1 MFAVSRLLSVGLRTA
16 LPQLQ
21 KNVKSLQSLVTPL
34 LSIEP
39 TVLNTS
45 RKASKF
51 LTLTVKR
58 PQGQKNKRDTKEIN
72 AVPNDVDLHLT
83 ANLTILD
90 RTEIETKLS
99 TEQFHGR
106 DQLDVTY
113 TCPKCDTINQ
123 HTVGKYAY
131 ENTLIIIRCTGCEDH
146 QVLADHDGTFKPGK
160 CESGA
165 GQFWVE
171 WIMHDKYPQYTPK
184 EFKDVFD

>member
-1 MFAVSRLLSVGLRTA
+1 MFAVRRLLSVGLRTA

-21 KNVKSLQSLVTPL
+21 ENGKSVQSLVTPL

-45 RKASKF
+45 RKASEF
-51 LTLTVKR
+51 VTLTVKR
-58 PQGQKNKRDTKEIN
+58 PQSQKKKRGKVQSI
-72 AVPNDVDLHLT
+72 AVPNDVHLHLT

-113 TCPKCDTINQ
+113 TCPKCGTINQ
-123 HTVGKYAY
+123 DTIGKYAY
-131 ENTLIIIRCTGCEDH
+131 ENTLIIIRCAGCKDH

-165 GQFWVE
+165 
-171 WIMHDKYPQYTPK
+171 
-184 EFKDVFD
+184 EFIKIIL